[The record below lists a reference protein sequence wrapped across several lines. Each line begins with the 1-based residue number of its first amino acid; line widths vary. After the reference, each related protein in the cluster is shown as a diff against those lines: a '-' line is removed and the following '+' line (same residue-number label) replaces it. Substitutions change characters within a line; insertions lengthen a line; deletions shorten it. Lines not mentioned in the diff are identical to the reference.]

1 MLNIENGDTV
11 APELFAIEVVK
22 VKNTLNNEI
31 GYSSQ
36 LIIVM
41 EKTPFKFFYIPTD
54 VWENTSYEACRKTLQ
69 ASLKLFG
76 TVSAKIP
83 VFDTTTGKLLDTIDV
98 NDTFPSWKEID
109 LDATAAPEGVLLH

>member
-1 MLNIENGDTV
+1 MLNIENGSTV
-11 APELFAIEVVK
+11 TPELVAIEVVK
-22 VKNTLNNEI
+22 TKNTLNNEI

-36 LIIVM
+36 LIVIM
-41 EKTPFKFFYIPTD
+41 EKTPFKFFYLPTD
-54 VWENTSYEACRKTLQ
+54 VWEDTPYEACRKTLQ

-83 VFDTTTGKLLDTIDV
+83 VFDTITGKLLDTIDV

-109 LDATAAPEGVLLH
+109 MDSTPAPEGTMLH